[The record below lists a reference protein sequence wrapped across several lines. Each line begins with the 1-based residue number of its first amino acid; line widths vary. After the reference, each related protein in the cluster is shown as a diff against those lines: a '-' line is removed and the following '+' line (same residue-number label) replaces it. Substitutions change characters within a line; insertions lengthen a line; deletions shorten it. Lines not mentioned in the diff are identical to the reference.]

1 MTDEP
6 NGQSTNDDDRV
17 GTSWVMPQPVFRSTE
32 GVTPK
37 KSHKALSEE
46 PTETANVVDFSE
58 DPTEVANVA
67 DISEEPTETANVE
80 GISEPPTETTVEEE
94 DISDLPTAERLRVI
108 PAQPTTSKGG
118 CALSAIA
125 IVGLIAVGM
134 VVVALALAYYY
145 YYNTTPVGTFD

>member
-6 NGQSTNDDDRV
+6 NGQPINDDDRV

-37 KSHKALSEE
+37 KSHKDVSEE
-46 PTETANVVDFSE
+46 PTEVANVVDFSE
-58 DPTEVANVA
+58 DPTEIANVA
-67 DISEEPTETANVE
+67 DISEEPTETADV
-80 GISEPPTETTVEEE
+80 E

-108 PAQPTTSKGG
+108 PEQPKASKGG

-125 IVGLIAVGM
+125 ITGLIAVGM
-134 VVVALALAYYY
+134 IVVALALAYYY
-145 YYNTTPVGTFD
+145 YYSTTPVGTFD